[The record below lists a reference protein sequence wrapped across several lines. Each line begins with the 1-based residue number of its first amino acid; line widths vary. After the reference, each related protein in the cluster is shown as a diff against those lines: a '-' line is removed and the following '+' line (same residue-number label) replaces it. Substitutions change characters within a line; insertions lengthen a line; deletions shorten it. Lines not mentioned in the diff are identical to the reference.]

1 MMELSAKIKLF
12 LLIAAIAVTAVILE
26 RTYLTAKSP
35 SSVKLMI
42 YKLELMI
49 DASDTNPQTVFSYPA
64 GREIDLTNN
73 IIIGQTEMHPG
84 TYKRIRL
91 TAANG
96 IKVSIRNADDDPCG
110 SGSIFTDRVLT
121 VAGSGTDPNSR
132 VQVSF
137 ATYDD
142 GGGTWADQQVTH
154 ILLGPAAIGEHRNTR
169 MEFRFTTGNSLFC
182 IKDAVE
188 LRAPWAGWTTLSG
201 GTAG

>member
-1 MMELSAKIKLF
+1 MMEKSSEDKAF
-12 LLIAAIAVTAVILE
+12 PSDRGDCVAAVILE

-35 SSVKLMI
+35 SSVKLTI
-42 YKLELMI
+42 YKLELMTG
-49 DASDTNPQTVFSYPA
+49 ASDTNPQAVFSDPA
-64 GREIDLTNN
+64 GREIDLTND
-73 IIIGQTEMHPG
+73 IIIGQAEMRPG

-110 SGSIFTDRVLT
+110 NGSIFTDRVLT
-121 VAGSGTDPNSR
+121 AAGSGTDPNSQ

-142 GGGTWADQQVTH
+142 GGGTWADQRVTH
-154 ILLGPAAIGEHRNTR
+154 ILLGPAVIGENRKTP

-182 IKDAVE
+182 IKEAVDV
-188 LRAPWAGWTTLSG
+188 RAPWAGWITLSG
-201 GTAG
+201 GKAS